1 MPGTGRRE
9 PCRLRARAPDH
20 ARFRLTSGDNACM
33 ADISIFVAL
42 ISGSAGVA
50 GAALSPLAIA
60 FKEGRQAKRDRQE
73 RHGTAARQAC
83 VQLLAA
89 AADLRTQVANN
100 LSFRGDRSSMVARL
114 EAVRGYASA
123 AGLHAVSVSLLED
136 RLAESASRLG
146 AAAKT
151 YADAATTCTD
161 LDKGWMVSDPDHRDL
176 EEAINDFR
184 KKAIAAVQGYS
195 G

>member
-1 MPGTGRRE
+1 V
-9 PCRLRARAPDH
+9 RAPVVGK
-20 ARFRLTSGDNACM
+20 ACRFRLISGDNACM

-50 GAALSPLAIA
+50 GATIAPLALA
-60 FKEGRQAKRDRQE
+60 FREGRQAKRDRKE
-73 RHGTAARQAC
+73 RHATTARQAC
-83 VQLLAA
+83 VELLTA

-100 LSFRGDRSSMVARL
+100 RSFRGDRNSMGARL

-123 AGLHAVSVSLLED
+123 AGLHAASISLLKIG
-136 RLAESASRLG
+136 LAESADRLG

-151 YADAATTCTD
+151 YADAAMRYTD
-161 LDKGWMVSDPDHRDL
+161 LDKGWMVDDPDHREL

-184 KKAIAAVQGYS
+184 NKAIAAVKGYS